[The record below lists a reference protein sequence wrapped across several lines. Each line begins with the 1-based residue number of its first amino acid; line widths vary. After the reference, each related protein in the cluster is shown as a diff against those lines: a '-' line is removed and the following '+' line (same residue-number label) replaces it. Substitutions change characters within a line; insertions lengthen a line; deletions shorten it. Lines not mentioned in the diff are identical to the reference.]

1 MSSIKILIRLYN
13 SYTKK
18 YLKNILI
25 SVFFTILLAGSTSSV
40 AYLLDPAIKEL
51 FINQNKEFLY
61 LIPSL
66 IVLAFSVKGLSL
78 YLAKVIMIN
87 VSEEVRKDIQID
99 MFSSLIN
106 ADTKLVDQKHSGK
119 FVTNLTNDVTMITNL
134 VSTVILNLFKDS
146 LTLIGLLSVMFYQNW
161 KLSLIAIIMIPLA
174 SFAAKTL
181 GKRMGKVTTQQ
192 MERAGILNSYLIEIF
207 KNHKLTK
214 IFQNEIYEKLRVKK
228 YINELKESSRKI
240 NIVFNRAS
248 PIMEFLTGI
257 MIASLIF
264 YAAKLISKN
273 ELEVGNFFSFLA
285 AMMLAYQPVRSL
297 ATLNISI
304 QQGLSGARRILPIID
319 DTPKIIDKINVR
331 KLILK
336 IGQIDFE
343 NVDFNYSEQENK
355 ILNNLNLNIPGRKMT
370 ALVGLSGAGKSTILN
385 LIPRF
390 YNISKGDIKI
400 DNQSIYNSTI
410 QSVRENISLVSQD
423 TTLFDDT
430 IKNNIA
436 YANMDASQEEIIQ
449 AAKYSFA
456 NDFIQKLPKQYDTII
471 GENGV
476 RLSGGEKQRL
486 SIARAIL
493 KKSPIILLDEAT
505 SSLDAETEDK
515 IQKAINFLIKGR
527 TAIVI
532 AHRLSTILN
541 SDKIYVIDKGTVVG
555 KGKHEDLLSSSDV
568 YKNFYNKQINK
579 F

>member
-1 MSSIKILIRLYN
+1 
-13 SYTKK
+13 
-18 YLKNILI
+18 
-25 SVFFTILLAGSTSSV
+25 
-40 AYLLDPAIKEL
+40 
-51 FINQNKEFLY
+51 
-61 LIPSL
+61 
-66 IVLAFSVKGLSL
+66 
-78 YLAKVIMIN
+78 
-87 VSEEVRKDIQID
+87 
-99 MFSSLIN
+99 
-106 ADTKLVDQKHSGK
+106 
-119 FVTNLTNDVTMITNL
+119 
-134 VSTVILNLFKDS
+134 
-146 LTLIGLLSVMFYQNW
+146 
-161 KLSLIAIIMIPLA
+161 
-174 SFAAKTL
+174 
-181 GKRMGKVTTQQ
+181 
-192 MERAGILNSYLIEIF
+192 
-207 KNHKLTK
+207 
-214 IFQNEIYEKLRVKK
+214 
-228 YINELKESSRKI
+228 
-240 NIVFNRAS
+240 
-248 PIMEFLTGI
+248 MEFLTGI

-319 DTPKIIDKINVR
+319 DIPKIIDKINVR
-331 KLILK
+331 KLKLK
-336 IGQIDFE
+336 IGKIDFE

-355 ILNNLNLNIPGRKMT
+355 ILNNLNLNIPGQKMT

-541 SDKIYVIDKGTVVG
+541 SDKIYVIDKGSVVG
-555 KGKHEDLLSSSDV
+555 KGKHEDLLASSDI

-579 F
+579 S

>member
-1 MSSIKILIRLYN
+1 
-13 SYTKK
+13 
-18 YLKNILI
+18 
-25 SVFFTILLAGSTSSV
+25 
-40 AYLLDPAIKEL
+40 
-51 FINQNKEFLY
+51 
-61 LIPSL
+61 
-66 IVLAFSVKGLSL
+66 
-78 YLAKVIMIN
+78 
-87 VSEEVRKDIQID
+87 
-99 MFSSLIN
+99 
-106 ADTKLVDQKHSGK
+106 
-119 FVTNLTNDVTMITNL
+119 
-134 VSTVILNLFKDS
+134 
-146 LTLIGLLSVMFYQNW
+146 
-161 KLSLIAIIMIPLA
+161 
-174 SFAAKTL
+174 
-181 GKRMGKVTTQQ
+181 
-192 MERAGILNSYLIEIF
+192 
-207 KNHKLTK
+207 
-214 IFQNEIYEKLRVKK
+214 
-228 YINELKESSRKI
+228 
-240 NIVFNRAS
+240 
-248 PIMEFLTGI
+248 MEFLTGI

-264 YAAKLISKN
+264 YAAKLISNN

-355 ILNNLNLNIPGRKMT
+355 ILNNLNLNIPGQKMT

-410 QSVRENISLVSQD
+410 QSVRKNISLVSQD

-579 F
+579 S